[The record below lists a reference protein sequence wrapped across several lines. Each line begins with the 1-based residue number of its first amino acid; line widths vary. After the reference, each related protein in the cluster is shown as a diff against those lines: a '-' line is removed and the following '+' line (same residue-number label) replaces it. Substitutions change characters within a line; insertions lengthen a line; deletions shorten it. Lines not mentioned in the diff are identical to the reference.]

1 MLFLTLVYAVFTL
14 VDALFDTG
22 LCCLHCFMLLLHWFM
37 LLLHWIMLLLH
48 WIMPFCTNMMNLIGM
63 CRAEPHVVDGAA
75 FRCCF
80 Y

>member
-1 MLFLTLVYAVFTL
+1 
-14 VDALFDTG
+14 
-22 LCCLHCFMLLLHWFM
+22 MLLLHWFM